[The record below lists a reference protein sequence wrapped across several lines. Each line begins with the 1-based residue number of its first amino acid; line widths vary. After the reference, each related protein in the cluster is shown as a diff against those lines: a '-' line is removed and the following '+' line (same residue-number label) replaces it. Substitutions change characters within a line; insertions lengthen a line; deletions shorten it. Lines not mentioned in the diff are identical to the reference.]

1 MIIIPISLLMLL
13 ILTFSFL
20 AKREIIVKGTGI
32 VVPKEKVSVI
42 QPLSTIIIKKN
53 YLNEGKF
60 VHKQDTLFIYKDLNS
75 SSKLQKITAPKSGI
89 IHINENYKNLK
100 YIPNGTQIAEIYP
113 ILKDENYVQIR
124 SYISAADISSIKKGQ
139 QIKFKIARNVP
150 KPIIIT
156 GTIKNISIAPILIDK
171 NNVFGITS
179 IAKISNLNSK
189 LLKYGMVGSTSIIIG
204 EKTFFNYYID
214 KLLNRM

>member
-1 MIIIPISLLMLL
+1 MVIIPISLLMLL
-13 ILTFSFL
+13 ILTFSFF
-20 AKREIIVKGTGI
+20 AKRKIIVKGTGI
-32 VVPKEKVSVI
+32 VEPKEKVSII
-42 QPLSTIIIKKN
+42 QPLSRKITRTKVN
-53 YLNEGKF
+53 
-60 VHKQDTLFIYKDLNS
+60 LFINMTPYSSIKDLNS

-113 ILKDENYVQIR
+113 ILKDENYIQIR

-156 GTIKNISIAPILIDK
+156 GTIKKISIAPMTIDK

-189 LLKYGMVGSTSIIIG
+189 LLKYGMVGSPSITIG
-204 EKTFFNYYID
+204 EKTFFN
-214 KLLNRM
+214 

>member
-139 QIKFKIARNVP
+139 QIKFKIVRNVP

>member
-53 YLNEGKF
+53 YLNEGKL

-139 QIKFKIARNVP
+139 QIKFKIACNVP

-156 GTIKNISIAPILIDK
+156 GTIKNISIAPITIDK